1 MKSAILTVGTEILF
15 GQIVNT
21 NAAYL
26 SQQLNGLGFDV
37 LYHFTVGDNPDRLS
51 GALKKCAEECD
62 LIMTTGGLGPTQD
75 DLTKEVIAEFA
86 KSRLVLDEEAMD
98 RIKGYFNR
106 SGRKMTENNIKQA
119 YVPEGSICMEND
131 HGSAPGF
138 ICKVDNKTI
147 MSFPGP
153 PKEMIPMFE
162 KSAIPYLSKMT
173 DKVIYSRFI
182 KTAGIGESQ
191 LETEIMDIVD
201 AQTDPTIATYA
212 KDGEVTMR
220 LTSKRDSE
228 DEARA
233 AVEKMAVRVRE
244 RVGKFIFSEDERSFA
259 EVILDKMKNLGFSL
273 SSAESCTGGLFADS
287 FISIPGS
294 SDVFDRAL
302 VTYSNKAKMQE
313 LGVKEETLA
322 KYGAVSSQTAEE
334 MVRGLY
340 EASGSDICV
349 SVTGLA
355 GPGGETLAKP
365 VGLVYTA
372 ILADGKIS
380 CTENRFGNMDRKTIR
395 RRSVLAMMK
404 LIYDHLED
412 RI

>member
-37 LYHFTVGDNPDRLS
+37 LYHFTVGDNPDRLKR
-51 GALKKCAEECD
+51 ALETCAKECD
-62 LIMTTGGLGPTQD
+62 LIITTGGLGPTQD
-75 DLTKEVIAEFA
+75 DLTKEVIAEFVGC
-86 KSRLVLDEEAMD
+86 RLTINQEAMD
-98 RIKGYFNR
+98 RIEGYFKR
-106 SGRKMTENNIKQA
+106 SGREMTENNVKQA
-119 YVPEGSICMEND
+119 YVPEGAICMQND

-153 PKEMIPMFE
+153 PKEMMPMFE
-162 KSAIPYLSKMT
+162 NSAIHYLSTMSEG
-173 DKVIYSRFI
+173 VIYSRFL
-182 KTAGIGESQ
+182 KTVGIGESL

-201 AQTDPTIATYA
+201 EQTDPTIATYA

-220 LTSKRDSE
+220 LTSKRPSVE
-228 DEARA
+228 EAKA
-233 AVEKMAVRVRE
+233 AVDEMATKVQE
-244 RVGKFIFSEDERSFA
+244 RVGNYIYTEDERSFS
-259 EVILDKMKNLGFSL
+259 EVILDKMRDKGLSL
-273 SSAESCTGGLFADS
+273 SSAESCTGGLFADA

-302 VTYSNKAKMQE
+302 VTYSNTAKMQE

-322 KYGAVSSQTAEE
+322 KFGAVSSQTAEE
-334 MVRGLY
+334 MVSGLY

-349 SVTGLA
+349 AVTGLA
-355 GPGGETLAKP
+355 GPGGETLEKP

-372 ILADGKIS
+372 ILAGGKIR
-380 CTENRFGNMDRKTIR
+380 CTENRFGNMDRNAIR

-404 LIYDHLED
+404 LIYDYLED
-412 RI
+412 R

>member
-37 LYHFTVGDNPDRLS
+37 LYHFTVGDNPDRLKR
-51 GALKKCAEECD
+51 ALEICAKECD
-62 LIMTTGGLGPTQD
+62 LIITTGGLGPTQD
-75 DLTKEVIAEFA
+75 DLTKEVIAEFVGC
-86 KSRLVLDEEAMD
+86 RLTINQEAMD
-98 RIKGYFNR
+98 RIEGYFKR
-106 SGRKMTENNIKQA
+106 SGREMTENNVKQA
-119 YVPEGSICMEND
+119 YVPEGAICMQND

-138 ICKVDNKTI
+138 ICKVDNKKI

-153 PKEMIPMFE
+153 PKEMMPMFE
-162 KSAIPYLSKMT
+162 NSAIHYLSTMSEG
-173 DKVIYSRFI
+173 VIYSRFL
-182 KTAGIGESQ
+182 KTVGIGESL

-201 AQTDPTIATYA
+201 EQTDPTIATYA

-220 LTSKRDSE
+220 LTSKRPSVE
-228 DEARA
+228 EAKA
-233 AVEKMAVRVRE
+233 AVDEMATKVHE
-244 RVGKFIFSEDERSFA
+244 RVGNYIYTEDERSFS
-259 EVILDKMKNLGFSL
+259 EVILDKMRDKGLSL
-273 SSAESCTGGLFADS
+273 SSAESCTGGLFADA

-302 VTYSNKAKMQE
+302 VTYSNTAKMQE

-322 KYGAVSSQTAEE
+322 KFGAVSSQTAEE
-334 MVRGLY
+334 MVSGLY

-349 SVTGLA
+349 AVTGLA
-355 GPGGETLAKP
+355 GPGGETLEKP

-372 ILADGKIS
+372 ILVGGKIR
-380 CTENRFGNMDRKTIR
+380 CTENRFGNMDRNAIR

-404 LIYDHLED
+404 LIYDYLED
-412 RI
+412 R